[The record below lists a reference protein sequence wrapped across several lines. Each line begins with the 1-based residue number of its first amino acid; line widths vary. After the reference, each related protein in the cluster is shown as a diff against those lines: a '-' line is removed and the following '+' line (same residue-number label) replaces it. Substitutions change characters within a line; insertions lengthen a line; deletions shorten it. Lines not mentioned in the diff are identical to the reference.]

1 MSVLLCVFFPFFLL
15 SSCGLEGCSHQWR
28 SEGGPGR
35 ARARPKHFVRPVI
48 VTQSRA
54 KRRANGLVYS
64 GCPANTND
72 LATPLVHTVTFGHG
86 GAHLIP
92 RLHGLGMRI
101 GGTTQLVFMVG

>member
-1 MSVLLCVFFPFFLL
+1 MSVLLCVFFLFF
-15 SSCGLEGCSHQWR
+15 SSPPAAWKAVHTSGIAK
-28 SEGGPGR
+28 GGPGR

-48 VTQSRA
+48 VTQSHA

-72 LATPLVHTVTFGHG
+72 LAKPLVHTVTFGHG
-86 GAHLIP
+86 GTHLIP

-101 GGTTQLVFMVG
+101 GGTTQLVFVVG